1 MPGHLIEALTTIA
14 WPITTG
20 VAGAREEAVQMTFAL
35 PVYLVLTIILIAVFT
50 FTVRGLIG
58 VRFSLVRLVIAGVV
72 AFSVGSPVDEA
83 IRKGALVK
91 ETSAFPTLWFVFLG
105 IAIALLIGMVFLV
118 IAETLVPSNTL
129 PGPVY
134 TVRAF
139 RRWLT
144 RSARYWQIVRIIF
157 RHGLSA
163 YLSGG
168 RRSELKSPEGRAE
181 LARRLRLA
189 LSDGGVTFVK
199 LGQILST
206 RRDLLPKEFVDELS
220 QLQSHAREV
229 PWGEIDVALHES
241 LHGRIDD
248 HFASFERKPLAAAS
262 IAQVHGA
269 RLKTGEEVVVKVRRP
284 GITIDVERDLDIV
297 NRLAVTLQRS
307 TTWGRT
313 IGVVQLSH
321 GFATALREELDLR
334 VEARNLA
341 VVASAT
347 QRRKDDSGLHI
358 PVLYPVL
365 CTDRVL
371 VMERIVGTPVSAAAT
386 AIAERGLDAHLLGR
400 TLLNSL
406 LRQIVIDGTFH
417 ADPHPGNVMLLENDK
432 LTLLDFGS
440 VGRIDG
446 VLRGALVRLILSFD
460 QGDPIFA
467 SDALLD
473 LVRRPEDL
481 DEYLLERA
489 LGQFMARHLS
499 PGLAPDIRMFT
510 DLFRIIAEHGLNV
523 PPEVAAVFRAI
534 ATLEGTLTQ
543 IAPGFNVIG
552 EARAFASAYL
562 GEQMRPR
569 ALQKTLTDELTSLL
583 PLLRR
588 LPRKVD
594 RIATALEE
602 GRFNLNV
609 RPLANEHDRRTIT
622 AWLHEALLTILAST
636 AGIMS
641 IVVIGQDGG
650 PMVTNTVS
658 MYQLI
663 GYALLVVG
671 LILATR
677 LMVLIFRPGF
687 P

>member
-1 MPGHLIEALTTIA
+1 M
-14 WPITTG
+14 
-20 VAGAREEAVQMTFAL
+20 
-35 PVYLVLTIILIAVFT
+35 
-50 FTVRGLIG
+50 
-58 VRFSLVRLVIAGVV
+58 
-72 AFSVGSPVDEA
+72 
-83 IRKGALVK
+83 
-91 ETSAFPTLWFVFLG
+91 
-105 IAIALLIGMVFLV
+105 
-118 IAETLVPSNTL
+118 
-129 PGPVY
+129 
-134 TVRAF
+134 
-139 RRWLT
+139 
-144 RSARYWQIVRIIF
+144 
-157 RHGLSA
+157 
-163 YLSGG
+163 
-168 RRSELKSPEGRAE
+168 
-181 LARRLRLA
+181 
-189 LSDGGVTFVK
+189 SDGGVTFVK

-206 RRDLLPKEFVDELS
+206 RRDLLPKEFIEEFS
-220 QLQSHAREV
+220 HLQSRAREV
-229 PWGEIDVALHES
+229 PWEAIDLTINES
-241 LHGRIDD
+241 LHEQVD
-248 HFASFERKPLAAAS
+248 HLFGSFERTPLAAAS
-262 IAQVHGA
+262 IAQVHAA
-269 RLKTGEEVVVKVRRP
+269 RLKSGEDVVVKVRRP

-297 NRLAVTLQRS
+297 NRLAITLQRS

-313 IGVVQLSH
+313 IGVVELSH

-341 VVASAT
+341 VVAAAAK
-347 QRRKDDSGLHI
+347 QRKEDTGLHI
-358 PVLYPVL
+358 PVLYPAL
-365 CTDRVL
+365 STDRVL
-371 VMERIVGTPVSAAAT
+371 VMERIVGTPIGTARP
-386 AIAERGLDAHLLGR
+386 AIADRGLDAHLLGR

-446 VLRGALVRLILSFD
+446 LLRGALVRLILSFD
-460 QGDPIFA
+460 QGDPIAA

-481 DEYLLERA
+481 DEYRLERA
-489 LGQFMARHLS
+489 LGQFMARYLS
-499 PGLAPDIRMFT
+499 PGVAPDVRMFT
-510 DLFRIIAEHGLNV
+510 DLFRIIAEHGLAV

-552 EARAFASAYL
+552 EARSFASAYL

-588 LPRKVD
+588 LPRRVD
-594 RIATALEE
+594 RIAMAIEE
-602 GRFNLNV
+602 GRLNV
-609 RPLANEHDRRTIT
+609 SIRPFANERDRQTIA

-641 IVVIGQDGG
+641 VVVIGQDGG

-677 LMVLIFRPGF
+677 VMVLIYRPT
-687 P
+687 

>member
-1 MPGHLIEALTTIA
+1 MTFA
-14 WPITTG
+14 WPI
-20 VAGAREEAVQMTFAL
+20 
-35 PVYLVLTIILIAVFT
+35 YLVLTFMLIAVFA

-58 VRFSLVRLVIAGVV
+58 VRFSLARLVIAGVV
-72 AFSVGSPVDEA
+72 VFAVGGMVDQA
-83 IRKGALVK
+83 IRKGALVE

-118 IAETLVPSNTL
+118 IAEALVPSNTL

-134 TVRAF
+134 MVRAF
-139 RRWLT
+139 RRWRA
-144 RSARYWQIVRIIF
+144 RSARYWQIGRIIF

-163 YLSGG
+163 YLGGG
-168 RRSELKSPEGRAE
+168 RRAELRSPDGRAE
-181 LARRLRLA
+181 LARKLRLA

-220 QLQSHAREV
+220 QLQSRAREV
-229 PWGEIDVALHES
+229 PWSNIERSVDES
-241 LHGRIDD
+241 LHGTVDEL
-248 HFASFERKPLAAAS
+248 FASFERQPLAAAS

-269 RLKTGEEVVVKVRRP
+269 RLKSGEEVVVKIRRP
-284 GITIDVERDLDIV
+284 GIIVEVERDLDIV
-297 NRLAVTLQRS
+297 NRLAVTLQRG
-307 TTWGRT
+307 TAWGRA
-313 IGVVQLSH
+313 IGVVELSH

-341 VVASAT
+341 VVAAAT
-347 QRRKDDSGLHI
+347 KQRTDESGLHI
-358 PVLYPVL
+358 PELYPAL

-371 VMERIVGTPVSAAAT
+371 VMERIVGIPIGDAGS
-386 AIAERGLDAHLLGR
+386 AIADRGLDAQLLGQ

-417 ADPHPGNVMLLENDK
+417 ADPHPGNVMLLDNDK

-446 VLRGALVRLILSFD
+446 VLRGALVRLILAFD
-460 QGDPIFA
+460 QGDPIAA

-473 LVRRPEDL
+473 LVRRPDDL
-481 DEYLLERA
+481 DEYRLERA

-499 PGLAPDIRMFT
+499 PGVAPDIRTIT
-510 DLFRIIAEHGLNV
+510 DLFRIIAEHDLAV

-543 IAPGFNVIG
+543 IEPGFNVMS
-552 EARAFASAYL
+552 EARLFASAYL
-562 GEQMRPR
+562 SEQMRPR

-588 LPRKVD
+588 LPRRVD
-594 RIATALEE
+594 RIASALEE
-602 GRFNLNV
+602 GRLTVNV
-609 RPLANEHDRRTIT
+609 RPLANERDRETIG

-636 AGIMS
+636 AGVMS
-641 IVVIGQDGG
+641 VILLGQEGG
-650 PMVTNTVS
+650 PVVTETVS
-658 MYQLI
+658 MYQLM
-663 GYALLVVG
+663 GYGLMVVSF
-671 LILATR
+671 ILAMR
-677 LMVLIFRPGF
+677 VLVLIYRPSQT
-687 P
+687 

>member
-1 MPGHLIEALTTIA
+1 MKRGELMTFA
-14 WPITTG
+14 WPI
-20 VAGAREEAVQMTFAL
+20 
-35 PVYLVLTIILIAVFT
+35 YLVLTFMLIAVFA

-58 VRFSLVRLVIAGVV
+58 VRFSLARLVIAGVV
-72 AFSVGSPVDEA
+72 VFAVGGMVDQA
-83 IRKGALVK
+83 IRKGALVE

-118 IAETLVPSNTL
+118 IAEALVPSNTL

-134 TVRAF
+134 MVRAF
-139 RRWLT
+139 RRWRA
-144 RSARYWQIVRIIF
+144 RSARYWQIGRIIF

-163 YLSGG
+163 YLGGG
-168 RRSELKSPEGRAE
+168 RRAELRSPDGRAE
-181 LARRLRLA
+181 LARKLRLA

-220 QLQSHAREV
+220 QLQSRAREV
-229 PWGEIDVALHES
+229 PWSNIERSVDES
-241 LHGRIDD
+241 LHGTVDEL
-248 HFASFERKPLAAAS
+248 FASFERQPLAAAS

-269 RLKTGEEVVVKVRRP
+269 RLKSGEEVVVKIRRP
-284 GITIDVERDLDIV
+284 GIIVEVERDLDIV
-297 NRLAVTLQRS
+297 NRLAVTLQRG
-307 TTWGRT
+307 TAWGRA
-313 IGVVQLSH
+313 IGVVELSY

-341 VVASAT
+341 VVAAAT
-347 QRRKDDSGLHI
+347 KQRTDESGLHI
-358 PVLYPVL
+358 PELYPAL

-371 VMERIVGTPVSAAAT
+371 VMERIVGIPIGDAGS
-386 AIAERGLDAHLLGR
+386 AIADRGLDAQLLGQ

-417 ADPHPGNVMLLENDK
+417 ADPHPGNVMLLDNDK

-446 VLRGALVRLILSFD
+446 VLRGALVRLILAFD
-460 QGDPIFA
+460 QGDPIAA

-473 LVRRPEDL
+473 LVRRPDDL
-481 DEYLLERA
+481 DEYRLERA

-499 PGLAPDIRMFT
+499 PGVAPDIRTFT
-510 DLFRIIAEHGLNV
+510 DLFRIIAEHDLAV

-543 IAPGFNVIG
+543 IEPGFNVMS
-552 EARAFASAYL
+552 EARLFASAYL
-562 GEQMRPR
+562 SEQLRPR

-588 LPRKVD
+588 LPRRVD
-594 RIATALEE
+594 RIASALEE
-602 GRFNLNV
+602 GRLTVNV
-609 RPLANEHDRRTIT
+609 RPLANERDRETIG

-636 AGIMS
+636 AGVMS
-641 IVVIGQDGG
+641 VILLGQEGG
-650 PMVTNTVS
+650 PVVTETVS
-658 MYQLI
+658 MYQLM
-663 GYALLVVG
+663 GYGLMVVSF
-671 LILATR
+671 ILAMR
-677 LMVLIFRPGF
+677 VLVLIYRPSQT
-687 P
+687 